1 MKENV
6 YTKEIGLK
14 NYYKDIYSDY
24 GKNCRLLKMDI
35 PNLYEK
41 LSNFEDF

>member
-6 YTKEIGLK
+6 DTKRKGLK
-14 NYYKDIYSDY
+14 NCCKDIYSDY